1 MADRIKNTVDY
12 LFRNFDKNNDGFVT
26 KDEFLIYINST
37 SAQGKVDYE
46 YYFNHNDI
54 NKDGKISREEWYQ
67 ILANAWGVPAPVV
80 QPNPQPNPPQP
91 NPPQPNPP
99 QPNPQVN
106 PPQPNPQPNPPQPN
120 PQPIQPPPVPGQQNG
135 IPQIANSLAASLKA
149 GNIPIPPDQWKK
161 ITDIVENVFKHLD
174 ADGDNELSTA
184 EISKYFDSF
193 GRPVDKQTLFNALD
207 DDKSGKVSKTEFA
220 AMLILERAHLR

>member
-46 YYFNHNDI
+46 SYFNHNDI
-54 NKDGKISREEWYQ
+54 NKDGKISKEEWYE
-67 ILANAWGVPAPVV
+67 ILAKAWGVPPPQNI
-80 QPNPQPNPPQP
+80 QPPQPPQPTPPQP
-91 NPPQPNPP
+91 NPVQPP
-99 QPNPQVN
+99 Q
-106 PPQPNPQPNPPQPN
+106 PPQPNPQPQVNPGQP
-120 PQPIQPPPVPGQQNG
+120 PLQPPPVPGQENG
-135 IPQIANSLAASLKA
+135 VPQIANSLAASLKA

-193 GRPVDKQTLFNALD
+193 GTPVDKQALFNALD